1 MTMTKRELFTNLL
14 AIEEISANPDFKT
27 GLEHEIA
34 LLDAKNVKAKGR
46 VSKNQKAN
54 DELRGIIMAYLLVAD
69 APKSIA
75 DLTADVA
82 ELSELSA
89 SKIAHLMKPLI
100 DTGRV
105 AKVKVKNIVHYSAVV
120 EDPDS
125 ASAE

>member
-1 MTMTKRELFTNLL
+1 MAMTKRELFNSLL
-14 AIEEISANPDFKT
+14 AIEEVSANPDFKA
-27 GLEHEIA
+27 GLEHEIE

-46 VSKNQKAN
+46 VSKSQKAN
-54 DELRGIIMAYLLVAD
+54 EELRGVIMAYLLVAD

-75 DLTADVA
+75 NLTEDVA
-82 ELSELSA
+82 ELSDLSA

-100 DTGRV
+100 DAGRV

-120 EDPDS
+120 EDADS

>member
-1 MTMTKRELFTNLL
+1 MTKRELFNALL
-14 AIEEISANPDFKT
+14 AIDEVSANLEYKV

-46 VSKNQKAN
+46 VSKSQKAN
-54 DELRGIIMAYLLVAD
+54 EELRGAIMAYLLVAD
-69 APKSIA
+69 APKSIS
-75 DLTADVA
+75 DLTENVA
-82 ELSELSA
+82 ELSDLSA

-120 EDPDS
+120 EDSDS
-125 ASAE
+125 ADCE

>member
-1 MTMTKRELFTNLL
+1 MMTKRELFNALL
-14 AIEEISANPDFKT
+14 AIEEVSGNLEYKI
-27 GLEHEIA
+27 GLQHEID

-54 DELRGIIMAYLLVAD
+54 DELRGVIMAYLLVAD

-75 DLTADVA
+75 DLKENVA
-82 ELSELSA
+82 EMSDLSA

-100 DTGRV
+100 DSGRV

-120 EDPDS
+120 EDS
-125 ASAE
+125 ADAE

>member
-1 MTMTKRELFTNLL
+1 MAMTKREMFNALL
-14 AIEEISANPDFKT
+14 AIEEISANPDFKA

-54 DELRGIIMAYLLVAD
+54 DELRGVIMAYLLVAD
-69 APKSIA
+69 APKSIS
-75 DLTADVA
+75 DLRADVS
-82 ELSELSA
+82 ELADLSA

-120 EDPDS
+120 EDSDS
-125 ASAE
+125 ADCE